1 MPTARECVCCHELSK
16 IKSIFEEGDDEN
28 ITCITAHPGFPPACL
43 NKYVLQIAYYQY
55 KQQYGEAIEDSS
67 EKYRYTA
74 YRQLARW
81 AWGYL
86 GKKIR
91 VVLPA
96 CAVTCIRISFPDNS
110 GNYTGFHPH

>member
-1 MPTARECVCCHELSK
+1 MPTAQESVCCHEVENV
-16 IKSIFEEGDDEN
+16 KSIFEEDQG
-28 ITCITAHPGFPPACL
+28 ITCITSHPGFAPACL

-55 KQQYGEAIEDSS
+55 KQQYGENIEDSS

-91 VVLPA
+91 VVLPS
-96 CAVTCIRISFPDNS
+96 CAVNCIRNTFPTNS
-110 GNYTGFHPH
+110 ENYTGFKQQ